1 MGGFIAIISEL
12 HQVRRLSKGNDL
24 SAKDAMLGEG
34 RKRGAKVL
42 FNFIYYYFYYYY
54 YYYYFFF
61 FFMPSIEIA
70 GSEFLFPQSYRFW
83 LRQQKNVLDKKGVT
97 IMFKYTILMMYCL
110 MILRLKL

>member
-1 MGGFIAIISEL
+1 MRKSFSISFIII
-12 HQVRRLSKGNDL
+12 
-24 SAKDAMLGEG
+24 
-34 RKRGAKVL
+34 
-42 FNFIYYYFYYYY
+42 FIVITIIIIIIII
-54 YYYYFFF
+54 